1 MAKAR
6 SFEFTTRIKKHAIST
21 WRILI
26 PIKAIRKLDLRKKVK
41 VTLSQEAE
49 DLE

>member
-1 MAKAR
+1 MEKK
-6 SFEFTTRIKKHAIST
+6 EFTFITRIKKHAIST

-26 PIKAIRKLDLRKKVK
+26 PVKIIRGLDLRKKVK
-41 VTLSQEAE
+41 VTISQG